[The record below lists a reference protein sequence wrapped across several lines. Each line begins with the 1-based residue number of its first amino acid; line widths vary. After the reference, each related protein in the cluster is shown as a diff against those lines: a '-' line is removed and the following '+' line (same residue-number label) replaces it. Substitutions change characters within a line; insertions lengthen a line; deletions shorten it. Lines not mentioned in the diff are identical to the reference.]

1 MTVTFPSLKPTN
13 RTVSQGTYAVK
24 MFKSIIG
31 LTAARRYGTLPH
43 SATLDLEYANITEAN
58 ASLLTS
64 AFDQAYGTF
73 DALALPTA
81 LWDDIEEPL
90 RGQLKGTFTW
100 RFAQAPTVSQS
111 AIPGYKSV
119 SIQLEGQRDG

>member
-1 MTVTFPSLKPTN
+1 MAVTFPSLRPTN

-24 MFKSIIG
+24 MFKFITG
-31 LTAARRYGTLPH
+31 LTAARRYGTSPH
-43 SATLDLEYANITEAN
+43 SATLDLEYSNITDAN
-58 ASLLTS
+58 ASLLTA

-73 DALALPTA
+73 DSLTLPNA

-90 RGQLKGTFTW
+90 RSQLKGTFIW
-100 RFAQAPTVSQS
+100 RFAQAPTVNQS
-111 AIPGYKSV
+111 AVPGYKSV